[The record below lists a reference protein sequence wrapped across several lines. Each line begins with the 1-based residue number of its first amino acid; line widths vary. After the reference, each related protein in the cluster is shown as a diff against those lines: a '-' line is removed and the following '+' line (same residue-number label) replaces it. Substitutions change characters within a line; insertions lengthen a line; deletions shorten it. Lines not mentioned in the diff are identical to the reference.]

1 LLREALVHFR
11 PNRCGH
17 SADSY
22 LRRRFRHAQANH
34 NAVELV
40 RIRADCDKQG
50 VDPYTHPEYIR
61 VRELVKTDIYQNLVV
76 SEQDKALASQAFRES
91 LR

>member
-1 LLREALVHFR
+1 
-11 PNRCGH
+11 
-17 SADSY
+17 
-22 LRRRFRHAQANH
+22 
-34 NAVELV
+34 VELV